1 MTRVIKQSIVC
12 KCGLLLVLLLGLSHW
27 ALPQAINT
35 SSIYRND
42 SVGVRGALAPEWNLI
57 TRREQAPDSLKPNF
71 PADKGA
77 DDSPLLIGIHDSQQ
91 FFIRLLTETFFDD
104 LEAYARVLAQG
115 IKSQGLEILST
126 GIAADSTAM
135 QIDYHHPE
143 LGLRF
148 RERVSILPDSQVIRM
163 ASWSSSLTW
172 DTYTSVIDNAFAAI
186 ELKDVVNASPGWQT
200 VWANLEQ
207 RLLSTEI
214 DGIAGIEL
222 AAQSAP
228 TDERALCADPTS
240 SMLWR
245 VESPVLQGNGS
256 QIYLFGSIHVGKP
269 EFYPLA
275 EEIENTYQLA
285 DYLVFEVDPNSV
297 SNPAVLMSMQTR
309 GMLPSGQTL
318 ADVVSSEVL
327 EEFRRVMGDMGL
339 PADNFMTMQPWFL
352 ALMLSSL
359 QMNSLG
365 YLPEYGLESYFLAQ
379 KPARTEILELESI
392 QQQIGFLEALNAET
406 YLAYTI
412 NTFESGNEEI
422 EKLVDAWLCADKAP
436 LTEMLFAEF
445 ENTEL
450 SAAEQAEMEALMGSL
465 YTRRN
470 IDMADKIADYASAK
484 QGIYF
489 VVIGSAHLLGEGSV
503 VELLREKRFQV
514 TPVSLSP

>member
-42 SVGVRGALAPEWNLI
+42 SVGVRGALAPQWNLI
-57 TRREQAPDSLKPNF
+57 TSREQAPDSLKPNF
-71 PADKGA
+71 SADKGP
-77 DDSPLLIGIHDSQQ
+77 DDSPLFIGIHDSQQ
-91 FFIRLLTETFFDD
+91 LFIRLLTETFFDD

-115 IKSQGLEILST
+115 IQSQGLEILST
-126 GIAADSTAM
+126 SMAADSTAM

-163 ASWSSSLTW
+163 AAWSSSLTW
-172 DTYTSVIDNAFAAI
+172 DTYTSVIDNAFAAL
-186 ELKDVVNASPGWQT
+186 ELNDVVNASPGWQT

-207 RLLSTEI
+207 RLLSIEI

-222 AAQSAP
+222 AAQSGP
-228 TDERALCADPTS
+228 GDKRALCADPTS

-297 SNPAVLMSMQTR
+297 SDPAVLMSMQTR
-309 GMLPSGQTL
+309 GMLPSGQTM

-327 EEFRRVMGDMGL
+327 EEFRRVMGNMGL

-352 ALMLSSL
+352 TLMLSSL

-379 KPARTEILELESI
+379 KPAQAEILELESI

-422 EKLVDAWLCADKAP
+422 EKLVGAWLCADKAP

-470 IDMADKIADYASAK
+470 IDMADKIADYASAQ
-484 QGIYF
+484 QGTYF